1 MVTTRA
7 TSRAAS
13 AAPESLSPSPP
24 PPDFAPVTPSTTRK
38 RAPRTT
44 ANTTSKKRRVSI
56 ENVPSATWRHTPSK
70 TTLLWLAV
78 SVPLVAWDTGYVLG
92 RPRTMPGGN
101 LHWPLWVP
109 YELYGKVDH
118 VYGFK
123 SWDAHN
129 GFTGAQSALNVVE
142 SLMYVVYLW
151 LVWTRADSRSTD
163 GAARRT
169 LSGRD
174 GALAVLI
181 GFSAAVMTLS
191 KTVLYWAN
199 EYYSG
204 FDNISHN
211 TPLDIFYLWM
221 LPNGFWLILPAYMI
235 WVFGNNILD
244 GLAMASGQ
252 SVKKSLE

>member
-44 ANTTSKKRRVSI
+44 SNTTSKKRRVSI
-56 ENVPSATWRHTPSK
+56 ENVPSATWRHTPST

-142 SLMYVVYLW
+142 SLMYVAYLW
-151 LVWTRADSRSTD
+151 LVWTRADRSTD

-204 FDNISHN
+204 FDNIGHN
-211 TPLDIFYLWM
+211 TPLDIFYLWA

-244 GLAMASGQ
+244 GLAIASGQ

>member
-7 TSRAAS
+7 SSRAAS
-13 AAPESLSPSPP
+13 AVPESLSPSPP
-24 PPDFAPVTPSTTRK
+24 PPDFTPVTPSTTTRK

-44 ANTTSKKRRVSI
+44 ANTTSKKRRVSV
-56 ENVPSATWRHTPSK
+56 ELPTPTWRHTPSG

-78 SVPLVAWDTGYVLG
+78 SLPLVAWDTGYVLG

-109 YELYGKVDH
+109 YALYGTVDH
-118 VYGFK
+118 VYGIK
-123 SWDAHN
+123 AWDAHN

-142 SLMYVVYLW
+142 SLMYLVYLW
-151 LVWTRADSRSTD
+151 LIWTRADR

-191 KTVLYWAN
+191 KTALYWAN

-204 FDNISHN
+204 FDNIGHN
-211 TPLDIFYLWM
+211 PPLDLLYLWI
-221 LPNGFWLILPAYMI
+221 LPNGFWLVLPAYMI
-235 WVFGNNILD
+235 WVFGNNIID

-252 SVKKSLE
+252 SVKRSLQ